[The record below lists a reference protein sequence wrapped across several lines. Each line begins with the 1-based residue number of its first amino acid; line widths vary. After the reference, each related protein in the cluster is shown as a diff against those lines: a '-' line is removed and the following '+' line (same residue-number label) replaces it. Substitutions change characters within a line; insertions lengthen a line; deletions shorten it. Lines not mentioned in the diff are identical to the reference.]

1 MAVAAAAK
9 TQRFRFCYAGAPPI
23 PLTLAPTRLEAVAVA
38 LRGRRFRR
46 YAAPYNIRSDGRADL
61 APCVDV
67 LETNGSGEVGQAAIL
82 RERRMF
88 DRRGVLAGMG
98 SALAFAVS
106 GLAPRLALSQER
118 PPIVP
123 GLPAGVYDTAM
134 LDTLPGKQP
143 LIKLSYRLPN
153 YETPVS
159 YFKTAI
165 TPNDAFFV
173 RYHLADI
180 PETIDPMSWRLQI
193 GGEAAATPLQLTLQ
207 ELQTG

>member
-1 MAVAAAAK
+1 M
-9 TQRFRFCYAGAPPI
+9 R
-23 PLTLAPTRLEAVAVA
+23 
-38 LRGRRFRR
+38 
-46 YAAPYNIRSDGRADL
+46 
-61 APCVDV
+61 
-67 LETNGSGEVGQAAIL
+67 
-82 RERRMF
+82 
-88 DRRGVLAGMG
+88 
-98 SALAFAVS
+98 LAFAVS

-173 RYHLADI
+173 RYHLADF
-180 PETIDPMSWRLQI
+180 PKKSEAAGWRLQV
-193 GGEAAATPLQLTLQ
+193 GGDAAATALELNLA
-207 ELQTG
+207 ELQTGRFSRYALLDTDRTDPQAIKFSSTKVARPLIPPPITSSAPVV